1 MHQSFDELHLKKVTE
16 SYFLVLP
23 GGDVDE
29 EVPIEVH
36 QVFDSSFMGD
46 GLFSFGFLFFDCK

>member
-1 MHQSFDELHLKKVTE
+1 MF
-16 SYFLVLP
+16 YP

>member
-1 MHQSFDELHLKKVTE
+1 MQLNDYAVVYRTPLKKVTE
-16 SYFLVLP
+16 PYFCVLP

-36 QVFDSSFMGD
+36 QR
-46 GLFSFGFLFFDCK
+46 FLIRVL